1 MYIMS
6 YLHYSLHEL
15 VTLAEHRESSV
26 VSREVRDALETGE
39 GRKRERERERFHHQ
53 QLLIWCVG
61 DSLDSLAQDH
71 SAAVIQH
78 FLRYMV
84 GRTHS

>member
-1 MYIMS
+1 MS

-39 GRKRERERERFHHQ
+39 GKKRERERERERFHHQ
-53 QLLIWCVG
+53 QLWWVG

-84 GRTHS
+84 GWTHS